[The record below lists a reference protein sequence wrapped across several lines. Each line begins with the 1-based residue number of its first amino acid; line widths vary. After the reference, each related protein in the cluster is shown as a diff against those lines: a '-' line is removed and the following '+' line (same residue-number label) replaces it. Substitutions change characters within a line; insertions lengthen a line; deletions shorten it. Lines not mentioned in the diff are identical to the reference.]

1 MQLAVINN
9 KGGVGKTT
17 TAVNLAAA
25 WAAEGRRTLLVDL
38 DSQCSAS
45 LHLGAREPESTV
57 EDLFRGRAR
66 TSTTSIEALDLLPG
80 SPALANFD
88 LEMSGRFRREN
99 LLQGALDELARG
111 YERVVL
117 DCPPALS
124 LITVNALQSADYLLV
139 PVSPTYLAVE
149 GLVQFLNSAEDIR
162 RILGC
167 RARLAGIVLTMVDVR
182 SRMTGEVAGLV
193 RSQYGELVLD
203 TEVRVNVRLA
213 EASSHGCSVFQYDP
227 RCPGARAYETLCKEV
242 DVRCQMP
249 VPVG

>member
-25 WAAEGRRTLLVDL
+25 WAGAGRSTLLVDL

-66 TSTTSIEALDLLPG
+66 AMPTAIEGLDLLAG

-99 LLQGALDELARG
+99 LLQGALGEIAG
-111 YERVVL
+111 SYERVVL

-139 PVSPTYLAVE
+139 PVSPSYLAVE
-149 GLVQFLNSAEDIR
+149 GLVQFLGSADEIR

-167 RARLAGIVLTMVDVR
+167 RARLAGIVLTLVDVR
-182 SRMTGEVAGLV
+182 ARMTGEVVQMV
-193 RSQYGELVLD
+193 RSQYGEQVLE
-203 TEVRVNVRLA
+203 TEVKVNVRLA

-227 RCPGARAYETLCKEV
+227 RCPGARAYSELCKEV
-242 DVRCQMP
+242 DARCLMP